1 MENQIPKQ
9 LNVSLKDGT
18 PVLCKCGCRNFM
30 PLIRWFKFSA
40 LLTGSPKDSM
50 MPVEVYVCGQCGETL
65 QDMLPRELRET
76 PKIEIDTTGIETR

>member
-18 PVLCKCGCRNFM
+18 PVLCKCGGRNFM

-65 QDMLPRELRET
+65 QDMLPRELKDA
-76 PKIEIDTTGIETR
+76 PKIDASGIETR